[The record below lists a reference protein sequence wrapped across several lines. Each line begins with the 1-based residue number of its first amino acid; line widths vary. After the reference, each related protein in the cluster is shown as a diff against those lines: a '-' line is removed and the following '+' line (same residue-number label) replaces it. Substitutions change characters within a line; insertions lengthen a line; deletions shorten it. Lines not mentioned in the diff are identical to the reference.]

1 MAPLACYCHLK
12 EQLEP
17 SPESESATKL
27 VVGASGKILHKIS
40 ARGVFAK
47 CLWYWILSGSPAE
60 QGPAVTRPALSPAP
74 RSWNPI
80 KNFYWCLQPPR
91 APRRSP
97 ARLSR
102 PQSVLSPGFF
112 VARELNITNLVTVLS
127 SPPHRENVFQKV
139 SVGTPPPAQRVAAW
153 CSVCRWRDEKQDQV
167 IAASA
172 RGGGG
177 GKGGKLNGIYFHC
190 SRDQIF
196 TLVG

>member
-1 MAPLACYCHLK
+1 MILNFVRVTSRAGAGSHQARPVSCSQKLK
-12 EQLEP
+12 
-17 SPESESATKL
+17 SNKKL
-27 VVGASGKILHKIS
+27 LL
-40 ARGVFAK
+40 VFA
-47 CLWYWILSGSPAE
+47 A
-60 QGPAVTRPALSPAP
+60 
-74 RSWNPI
+74 
-80 KNFYWCLQPPR
+80 

-139 SVGTPPPAQRVAAW
+139 SAGTPPPAQRVAAW

>member
-1 MAPLACYCHLK
+1 MILNFVRVTSRAGAGSHQARPVSCSQKLK
-12 EQLEP
+12 
-17 SPESESATKL
+17 SNKKL
-27 VVGASGKILHKIS
+27 LL
-40 ARGVFAK
+40 VFA
-47 CLWYWILSGSPAE
+47 A
-60 QGPAVTRPALSPAP
+60 AP
-74 RSWNPI
+74 RPVP
-80 KNFYWCLQPPR
+80 LPRPP
-91 APRRSP
+91 
-97 ARLSR
+97 SR

-172 RGGGG
+172 SRGGGG